1 MTHLDAMPDTVFWP
15 LFVLVV
21 FVFSLIAGLAISALI
36 RWVDTPTNRYV
47 ERDWHTEQRCRT
59 TRRGFKTRAGIR

>member
-1 MTHLDAMPDTVFWP
+1 MTAFDAYDTAALWF
-15 LFVLVV
+15 FGAILV
-21 FVFSLIAGLAISALI
+21 SLIAGLAISALI

-47 ERDWHTEQRCRT
+47 ERDWHTERKCRM